1 MRILC
6 IRKRAHVPF
15 HAVDDPLAAPAI
27 ASQSVDLDRLFRLYS
42 RELNAFAYRRLRD
55 REAAEDVV
63 QDGFERFMRW
73 MRGREGQDSASNP
86 RFFLWTIVGNLT
98 LDFIRRR
105 NLNLFQPM
113 TDATTAFA
121 DWSPSAERR
130 LETRDDYRL
139 VKAVLNELPPRH
151 RLALLLNRVEGL
163 THAEISA
170 RLGVSKS
177 MVSKYIMGALEL
189 CLIRF
194 AARDR

>member
-1 MRILC
+1 MKLVRC
-6 IRKRAHVPF
+6 P
-15 HAVDDPLAAPAI
+15 AVNTASGVWSADPGSL
-27 ASQSVDLDRLFRLYS
+27 DLDRLFRLYAD
-42 RELNAFAYRRLRD
+42 ELNAFAYRRLRN
-55 REAAEDVV
+55 REAAEDAV
-63 QDGFERFMRW
+63 QDGFERFARW
-73 MRGREGQDSASNP
+73 TKGRGAHDAAFNP
-86 RFFLWTIVGNLT
+86 RFFLWRTVGNLT
-98 LDFIRRR
+98 LDVIRRKR
-105 NLNLFQPM
+105 LNLFQPM
-113 TDATTAFA
+113 TDATAAFA
-121 DWSPSAERR
+121 DQAPSAEKR

-151 RLALLLNRVEGL
+151 RTALLLNRVEGL